1 MKSASFL
8 GAAVAVLLPSAVVG
22 CGGDVDC
29 YGNNQVEYVRQVKRM
44 QPGAPNASYN
54 PTSPLQ
60 WGQINFLH
68 TVRCPREVVRRV
80 RRERQRQWKMARR
93 ERRQRKTT
101 RRD

>member
-1 MKSASFL
+1 MKSVSFL

-29 YGNNQVEYVRQVKRM
+29 YGATNQVEYVRQVKRM

-54 PTSPLQ
+54 PSSPLE

-68 TVRCPREVVRRV
+68 TVRRPGRGVEEG
-80 RRERQRQWKMARR
+80 RRESWAR
-93 ERRQRKTT
+93 
-101 RRD
+101 